1 MIVLPMP
8 PEGENMP
15 VPELPEGVEPPQEGK
30 QPVIFT
36 PIAGEMTKEF
46 EIKPGGNHF
55 MQVREAE

>member
-1 MIVLPMP
+1 
-8 PEGENMP
+8 MP